1 MRCRHCADPIQPC
14 PHGCGRWR
22 HTTTRMHVCNAYGHD
37 VLEAMPPAAPIDV
50 LEAIDGPGYEW
61 YRELAAEWG
70 GPTNA
75 AGSGFVPAQPLPAVT
90 QGGNP

>member
-1 MRCRHCADPIQPC
+1 MRCRDCPQPIERCHRPRC
-14 PHGCGRWR
+14 WCTGWR
-22 HTTTRMHVCNAYGHD
+22 HAGGTHLSDWASPH
-37 VLEAMPPAAPIDV
+37 LAAPAAIHLDAT
-50 LEAIDGPGYEW
+50 EAIDGPGYEW
-61 YRELAAEWG
+61 RRELAAEWG